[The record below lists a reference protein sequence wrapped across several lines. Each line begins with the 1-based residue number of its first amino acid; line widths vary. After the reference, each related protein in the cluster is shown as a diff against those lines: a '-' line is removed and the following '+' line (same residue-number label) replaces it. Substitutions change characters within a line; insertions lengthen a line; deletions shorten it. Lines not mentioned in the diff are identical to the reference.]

1 MGIQILT
8 YAILGLGAGAAY
20 GLMGLGVVLIYRGS
34 GVLNFAQGAIGMIGA
49 YAFYLGRQAGWPAVP
64 AGLLAIFV
72 SIAIGIGAQ
81 LLIMRPL
88 RSAPAISRLI
98 ATLGIFAL
106 LLGFG
111 QWEWGTDNARIVSA
125 ILPSGSVDL
134 GAGIR
139 VGTAQLT
146 ILGIGLALTAVLAVF
161 YRRTRFGLA
170 TSAVAENQLASSA
183 LGISPDVIGTVNWV
197 LGSVL
202 ATVAAILIVDLGTL
216 EVENVTLL
224 IIPAMAAALL
234 GSFRSFPFTMGGGLL
249 IGVIQSE
256 AAWLSSKFNGNGWG
270 DAVPFLVIIAV
281 LVIRGRGLPIRG
293 SRSERPPG
301 IGTGRLRPIP
311 LIVASVLAIGLMA
324 FVFSPTILSSLEI
337 TFSLGLVGLSI
348 VVVTGYAGQI
358 SLAQMALA
366 GMGAWIASRLVATT
380 GVPFWVALLAG
391 IAGAV
396 PIGIVVGLPALRTRG
411 INLAVVTLGLAVVV
425 ESLILSSTSLT
436 GGYIGTTVG
445 SPSIFGIDLDTF
457 SYPPRYAI
465 FCFLVFLLGALMVGN
480 LRRGRA
486 GRGMVAIRS
495 NERAAASLGISVPRT
510 KLAAFGLASAFA
522 GAGGVL
528 LAFQQETVVFIPTFE
543 AFQSIFAMVF
553 SVIGGIGFLVGA
565 AVGAAYAPSGFFP
578 TAIAQIFNGSGFAT
592 FISQSDVGEMI
603 LGISVLIVLWQFP
616 NGLASQ
622 HLPAPVARQVARL
635 KAWLT
640 SRLPQRTPTL
650 RPLQVRPDGQ
660 AGDRD
665 HRLNV
670 SGITVRFGGVVAVD
684 NVSLSLRSG
693 QVHGLIGPNGAGKT
707 TMIDVITGFVRA
719 TEGVITFDDTDVTR
733 LSPADRARR
742 GIGRS
747 FQSLELFET
756 MTVRENI
763 LSACD
768 SRDWHSIVSCLVRPG
783 ADIYSRAA
791 LAAVKEFGLEE
802 DLDRRPADL
811 PYGRRRLVAIAR
823 AIASGASVLL
833 LDEPAAGLDDHEAAE
848 VCDVIRRLATDW
860 NLAILLVEHNV
871 SLVLRACDEITV
883 LEFGR
888 LLAQGSPEQIRHDPA
903 VIAAYV
909 GSALDRTEGTQPEPL
924 AVAAAVAAARSRPAG
939 VAPLIEAQGL
949 VAGYGGTPAVRGLDL
964 AVHEG
969 EVVALLGANGAG
981 KTTTLMALAGE
992 LTAMSGSVRWRGGD
1006 ASGALHRRARQGLA
1020 FVPEERSVFMEL
1032 TADENLRLGTGPVGA
1047 GVEVFPEL
1055 KPLLSRR
1062 AGLLSGGE
1070 QQILTL
1076 ARALAGQPALLL
1088 ADELSL
1094 GLAPLVVERLLLAV
1108 RAAADAG
1115 LGVLLVEQHVARALE
1130 VADRIIVLRLG
1141 EQVFA
1146 GSPAEVAENPAIL
1159 EDAYLSQTGATD

>member
-20 GLMGLGVVLIYRGS
+20 GLMGLGIVLIYRGS

-64 AGLLAIFV
+64 AGLAAILV
-72 SIAIGIGAQ
+72 AIVLGVCAQ
-81 LLIMRPL
+81 LIVMRPL

-98 ATLGIFAL
+98 ATLGIFSL

-125 ILPSGSVDL
+125 ILPTGSVGL

-146 ILGIGLALTAVLAVF
+146 ILGIGVALTAALALA

-183 LGISPDVIGTVNWV
+183 LGISPDLIGTINWV

-202 ATVAAILIVDLGTL
+202 ATIAAILIVDLGTL

-234 GSFRSFPFTMGGGLL
+234 GSFRSFPFTMAGGLL

-293 SRSERPPG
+293 SRAESPPG
-301 IGTGRLRPIP
+301 IGTGRVRPVP
-311 LIVASVLAIGLMA
+311 LAVASVIAIAFMA

-337 TFSLGLVGLSI
+337 TFSLGLVVLSI

-380 GVPFWVALLAG
+380 GAPFWVALLAG

-396 PIGIVVGLPALRTRG
+396 PIGILVGLPALRTRG

-425 ESLILSSTSLT
+425 ESLILDSTSLT

-445 SPSIFGIDLDTF
+445 NPSIFGIDMDTF
-457 SYPPRYAI
+457 AHPPRYAI
-465 FCFLVFLLGALMVGN
+465 FCFAVFLIGALMIAN

-528 LAFQQETVVFIPTFE
+528 LAFGQPTVVFIPTFE

-553 SVIGGIGFLVGA
+553 SVIGGIGFGVGA
-565 AVGAAYAPSGFFP
+565 VIGAAYAPAGFFP
-578 TAIAQIFNGSGFAT
+578 TAISQIFNGSGFAL
-592 FISQSDVGEMI
+592 FISESQVGEMI
-603 LGISVLIVLWQFP
+603 LGLTVLLVLWQFP
-616 NGLASQ
+616 NGLATQ
-622 HLPAPVARQVARL
+622 RLPAPVANWISQRIKVKKPRSASQRAVRTRPANQ
-635 KAWLT
+635 AA
-640 SRLPQRTPTL
+640 SRAHQL
-650 RPLQVRPDGQ
+650 D
-660 AGDRD
+660 
-665 HRLNV
+665 V
-670 SGITVRFGGVVAVD
+670 SKVTVRFGGVLAVAD
-684 NVSLSLRSG
+684 ASLTLRSG
-693 QVHGLIGPNGAGKT
+693 EVHGLIGPNGAGKT
-707 TMIDVITGFVRA
+707 TMIDAITGFVRA
-719 TEGVITFDDTDVTR
+719 SDGVIEFDGEEITR
-733 LSPADRARR
+733 LSPAERAKR
-742 GIGRS
+742 GISRS

-768 SRDWHSIVSCLVRPG
+768 SRDWRAIVTCLFRPG
-783 ADIYSRAA
+783 PDVYSAEA
-791 LAAVKEFGLEE
+791 LAAIKEFGLEA
-802 DLDRRPADL
+802 DLERRPGDL

-823 AIASGASVLL
+823 AIATGASVLL
-833 LDEPAAGLDDHEAAE
+833 LDEPAAGLDETEAAE
-848 VCDVIRRLATDW
+848 VGDVIRRLAADW
-860 NLAILLVEHNV
+860 GLAILLVEHNV
-871 SLVLRACDEITV
+871 SLVMRACDQVTV
-883 LEFGR
+883 LDFGR
-888 LLAQGSPEQIRHDPA
+888 MLAQGNPEQIRRDPA
-903 VIAAYV
+903 VIAAYM
-909 GSALDRTEGTQPEPL
+909 GSALDGQPDAAP
-924 AVAAAVAAARSRPAG
+924 AVAALGHRAG
-939 VAPLIEAQGL
+939 SVSGSEPLIEARGL
-949 VAGYGGTPAVRGLDL
+949 VAGYSGTPAVRDVDI
-964 AVHEG
+964 AVHRG

-992 LTAMSGSVRWRGGD
+992 LAPMSGSVHWRGRD
-1006 ASGALHRRARQGLA
+1006 ASGGRGFAALHRRARQGLA

-1032 TADENLRLGTGPVGA
+1032 TAQENLRLGAGPA
-1047 GVEVFPEL
+1047 QAAVEVFPEL
-1055 KPLLSRR
+1055 SPLLGRR

-1076 ARALAGQPALLL
+1076 ARALAGEPALLL

-1094 GLAPLVVERLLLAV
+1094 GLAPLVVERLLAAV

-1130 VADRIIVLRLG
+1130 VADRILVLRLG
-1141 EQVFA
+1141 ELVFA
-1146 GSPAEVAENPAIL
+1146 GSPAELRDDPAIL
-1159 EDAYLSQTGATD
+1159 EDAYLSQSGQADPAE